1 MRDEGEVNVPGIFYG
16 IGVGSGDPELLTVK
30 ACKVLSRLD
39 VLVAPVTAEERES
52 IAYNIVRDFLN
63 PNAQVLFRRFP
74 MSDDPAIWQES
85 AVSVA
90 NEICTLVCGGKKVG
104 FVTLGDP
111 MFYSTY
117 VYLLQELK
125 RLELDTETIPGVSSV
140 TAACSKTGLSLAERN
155 ERIAILPAAYGLEDM
170 EPILGNFE
178 TVVLLK
184 VKGDCSR
191 LVEILEKAGMKENAV
206 FVSRLGLDNE
216 RIVYDLDEIRG
227 QNVNYLSL
235 IIARK
240 KR

>member
-1 MRDEGEVNVPGIFYG
+1 MPGIFYG

-30 ACKVLSRLD
+30 ACKALSTLD
-39 VLVAPVTAEERES
+39 VLIAPVTVEEKES
-52 IAYNIVRDFLN
+52 IAYNVVRDFVN
-63 PNAQVLFRRFP
+63 PGAEVLFRRFP
-74 MSDDPAIWQES
+74 MSDDPAVWQES

-90 NEICTLVCGGKKVG
+90 NEISTLISRGKNVG

-125 RLELDTETIPGVSSV
+125 RHKLHTETIPGVSSV
-140 TAACSKTGLSLAERN
+140 TAACSKTGVSLAERN
-155 ERIAILPAAYGLEDM
+155 ERIAIVPAVYGWENLEPVLD
-170 EPILGNFE
+170 IFD
-178 TVVLLK
+178 TVVFLK
-184 VKGDCSR
+184 IKGNCSP
-191 LVEILEKAGMKENAV
+191 LIELLEKAGMKDSAV

-227 QNVNYLSL
+227 HNVNYLSL